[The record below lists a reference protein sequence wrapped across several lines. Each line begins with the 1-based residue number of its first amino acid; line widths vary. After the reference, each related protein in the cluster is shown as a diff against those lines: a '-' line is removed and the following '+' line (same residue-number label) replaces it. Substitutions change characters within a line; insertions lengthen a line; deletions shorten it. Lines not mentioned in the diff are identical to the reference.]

1 MKTKQQGDDI
11 MTNQEAQNLILS
23 QIKNKALSYNFKS
36 VIIEPIKNVNT
47 DEISGYCITSD
58 FSAEHKDYTSNY
70 SVKVISLNDGS
81 IFKL

>member
-1 MKTKQQGDDI
+1 

-36 VIIEPIKNVNT
+36 VIIEPIKSVNT
-47 DEISGYCITSD
+47 DEISGYYITSD
-58 FSAEHKDYTSNY
+58 FSAEHKNYTSNY
-70 SVKVISLNDGS
+70 SVKVISLKDGS